1 MKTDPASHPSHHH
14 HRKRLFDRF
23 STAVTRAT
31 GSSYAFLIAFGIVA
45 IWAATG
51 PIFDYSN
58 SWQLVINTGTTIIT
72 FLMVFVIQQS
82 QNKDTLAIQLKLNEL
97 IASDS
102 AANNRLVDIE
112 DLSPEEL
119 AVLKKFY
126 VKLARLAETDDDVH
140 ASHSLDEAEDRH
152 QGKLAVVGKARTY
165 GPPDDDDDD
174 QGDGGDEPERQASG
188 AGTPEAQA
196 GPTDDAAPA
205 A

>member
-1 MKTDPASHPSHHH
+1 
-14 HRKRLFDRF
+14 L
-23 STAVTRAT
+23 
-31 GSSYAFLIAFGIVA
+31 
-45 IWAATG
+45 
-51 PIFDYSN
+51 IFDYSN

-140 ASHSLDEAEDRH
+140 ASHSLDEADDRH
-152 QGKLAVVGKARTY
+152 QVKLAKVGKAR
-165 GPPDDDDDD
+165 GPQSPAAAATAVAKDTRSTAK
-174 QGDGGDEPERQASG
+174 PRA
-188 AGTPEAQA
+188 AGRAR
-196 GPTDDAAPA
+196 DAARGKPGKSRS
-205 A
+205 